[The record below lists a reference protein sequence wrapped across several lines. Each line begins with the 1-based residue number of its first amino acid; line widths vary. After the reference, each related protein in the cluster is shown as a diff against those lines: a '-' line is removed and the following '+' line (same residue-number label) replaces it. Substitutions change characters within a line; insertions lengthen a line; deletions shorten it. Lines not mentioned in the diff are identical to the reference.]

1 MDIAITKM
9 KTNGNIIIPEE
20 MRRNIKEG
28 EKLVIIKNKNQLI
41 LKKIQDISKNFED
54 DLIFAKKTEEAFKKY
69 EKGDFIEMDFDDFM
83 EEANKIIAL

>member
-83 EEANKIIAL
+83 EEANKW